1 MPSPLAPESVTVS
14 VKDSNSIT
22 LSINLGDINGDRC
35 NVTSLRVRVVLFLLN
50 DVQDSRTI
58 PYRVGTNEVT
68 FSSLVSTTYNY
79 QINITEGDT
88 VITSF
93 FGTATSSSKK

>member
-22 LSINLGDINGDRC
+22 LSINLNDINGDRC
-35 NVTSLRVRVVLFLLN
+35 NVTSLRVQVVLFLLN
-50 DVQDSRTI
+50 DVQGSRTI

-68 FSSLVSTTYNY
+68 FSCLTSETTYNY
-79 QINITEGDT
+79 QIKVTEGDT
-88 VITSF
+88 VIANF
-93 FGTATSSSKK
+93 FGTAIYIIK